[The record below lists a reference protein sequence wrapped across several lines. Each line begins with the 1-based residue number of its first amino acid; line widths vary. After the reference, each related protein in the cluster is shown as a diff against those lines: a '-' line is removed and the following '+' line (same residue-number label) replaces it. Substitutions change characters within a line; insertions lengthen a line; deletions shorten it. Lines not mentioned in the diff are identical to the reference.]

1 MLGLFHLDADGGT
14 FPLQF
19 LPKLANVILYGEDA
33 LLLAGDGELVLL
45 DGEGRYVD
53 PDPRVS
59 GRQLVHQLVVRA
71 LDERVVDFRDVHPLE
86 GLLRLFVGYC
96 LNLVQGLLDA
106 LLRAGDGDRV
116 AIIVRFRDG
125 NLGCGDLLQ
134 FLKLR
139 SSFA

>member
-1 MLGLFHLDADGGT
+1 M
-14 FPLQF
+14 
-19 LPKLANVILYGEDA
+19 ILYGEDA